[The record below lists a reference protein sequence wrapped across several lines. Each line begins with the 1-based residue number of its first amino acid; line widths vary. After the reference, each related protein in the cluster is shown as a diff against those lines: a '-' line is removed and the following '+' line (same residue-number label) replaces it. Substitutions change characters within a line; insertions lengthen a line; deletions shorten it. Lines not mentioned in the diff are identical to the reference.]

1 MINMLAQVLKEDS
14 RVHSLYEE
22 HCGQDQ
28 QLSPVNCSGS
38 RKWFKDSEMELI
50 TGSGKIEELASW
62 LEERKHV
69 LHEVVEVIVDDAI
82 SLATTDGPQSSSRIT
97 IKEKIKNQFQEIIKS
112 QNEKVEKLESSVALL
127 QQHVKTLKLQVD
139 KK

>member
-22 HCGQDQ
+22 HCGQDE

-50 TGSGKIEELASW
+50 RGSAKIEELASW

-69 LHEVVEVIVDDAI
+69 LHEVIVLIVDDEI
-82 SLATTDGPQSSSRIT
+82 SFSTTDGPQSSSRTTWRMEDLRDILLT
-97 IKEKIKNQFQEIIKS
+97 VHVEWGIPNDRDFVLQSFQEAGRICCRCRFS
-112 QNEKVEKLESSVALL
+112 
-127 QQHVKTLKLQVD
+127 
-139 KK
+139 